1 MAIVCVCFF
10 LHQIMKIKI
19 IDHWIKY
26 SKCHVICSTDT
37 QNITTMTYKI
47 YSLIFY
53 ILIQFICENERKIA
67 LLETQI
73 IWRRSKN
80 KPKKIAYFSC
90 ACALAH
96 FLFCCSQQYI
106 QSKNWHSPSYTF
118 IVFLFVNACY
128 NLHLIY
134 LYILFV

>member
-1 MAIVCVCFF
+1 MAIVCECGFF
-10 LHQIMKIKI
+10 TTIHGKKI

-26 SKCHVICSTDT
+26 SKCHVIRSYTKYYNDDT
-37 QNITTMTYKI
+37 QD
-47 YSLIFY
+47 
-53 ILIQFICENERKIA
+53 
-67 LLETQI
+67 LLFKFQHTHPVYL
-73 IWRRSKN
+73 WKWTKNCSARDSNHLKKKKN
-80 KPKKIAYFSC
+80 KSKKIAYFSC
-90 ACALAH
+90 VCALAH

-118 IVFLFVNACY
+118 TVFLFVNACY